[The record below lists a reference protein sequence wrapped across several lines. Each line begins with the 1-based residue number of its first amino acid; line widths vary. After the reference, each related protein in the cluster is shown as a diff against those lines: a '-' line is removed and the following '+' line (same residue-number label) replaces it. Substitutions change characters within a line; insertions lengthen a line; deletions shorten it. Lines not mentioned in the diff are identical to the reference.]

1 MGVQTSV
8 ADVSTPVPVISD
20 VTFTELLKDPYPTF
34 KRAREMA
41 AMYLANKV
49 QNIRGS
55 ADTLLECAGLGFDE
69 IRPIAEAM
77 EQGGRKAAARA
88 VSDSVLHKVCPIA
101 GTPSQ
106 CIEKLEE
113 YRAAGCTHIMLEL
126 WGDDRLEQ
134 ARLFGE
140 KVLPHFSKK

>member
-1 MGVQTSV
+1 MAREG
-8 ADVSTPVPVISD
+8 
-20 VTFTELLKDPYPTF
+20 
-34 KRAREMA
+34 AREMA

-55 ADTLLECAGLGFDE
+55 ADTLLECAGLSFDE

-77 EQGGRKAAARA
+77 EQSGRKAAARA
-88 VSDSVLHKVCPIA
+88 VSDAVLQKVCPIA

-106 CIEKLEE
+106 CIERLEE
-113 YRAAGCTHIMLEL
+113 YRASGCTHIMLEL

-134 ARLFGE
+134 ARLFGQ
-140 KVLPHFSKK
+140 KVLPHFKQK

>member
-1 MGVQTSV
+1 
-8 ADVSTPVPVISD
+8 
-20 VTFTELLKDPYPTF
+20 
-34 KRAREMA
+34 MA
-41 AMYLANKV
+41 PMYLANKV

-55 ADTLLECAGLGFDE
+55 ADTLLECAGLAFDE

-88 VSDSVLHKVCPIA
+88 VANAGLQKGAAIA

-106 CIEKLEE
+106 CIERLEE
-113 YRAAGCTHIMLEL
+113 YRTSGCTHIMLEL

-134 ARLFGE
+134 ARLFGQ
-140 KVLPHFSKK
+140 KVLPYFKGK